1 MLSSAARLAR
11 NDPAQISAKMRIMPH
26 ALGVS
31 RICGV
36 IGASIFD
43 QKDKTTQKSPAQWR
57 GFRNFI
63 SWD

>member
-1 MLSSAARLAR
+1 
-11 NDPAQISAKMRIMPH
+11 MPH
-26 ALGVS
+26 AFGDS

-57 GFRNFI
+57 GFENFI